1 MYKRKVLEING
12 DYAQISLPIVKFP
25 PFKLRAALIEKDP
38 VVWLHCIETYVTYME
53 YLLFENNVEKI
64 DDLTYNN
71 LCIFIRSYLHEM
83 AGERSRLLSL
93 GMNHD
98 VAEQLSILKELILTL
113 IKKCGLL
120 HLQIY
125 GESLWDLVKVYV
137 DDNDTQV
144 RSLLDGSVRPS
155 INTQKVQLNRIPQ
168 VQQYLKQ
175 LVESGMFNRIDL
187 KSFENLLSEKPLK
200 ASKFGKRFLN
210 AAWLETLE
218 VWWAKGQGKFSSI
231 ARELET
237 VTLLSASAEDI
248 VEVSKELGISSVD
261 TLSLY
266 PLLGCFLID
275 EKFQSMSPGLSGL
288 LPHFHLALQ
297 DEETND
303 ESSYITEESLVA
315 MGELLPSL
323 SKDQLTH
330 LLQKFEGNAELATN
344 AVFEDPTLIDAIA
357 REISTEGRSSTDE
370 ESDGPEELELSGH
383 TAAAFE
389 NDSNKVVRKQVPDEL
404 RNKTLTWAMQL
415 MYQADEDERD
425 DTYDEAEVS
434 HSVGK
439 ISLEDSGESSS
450 IAATSSTLSNYD
462 NIERYL
468 WDLLKQDKT
477 LFERSK
483 RGSKVR
489 KDMKK
494 DTTWSDEQ
502 IEGWARMLERSPQRA
517 RILEEKYMFRGNVKT
532 GKRAYV
538 KKEQQNDDN
547 SQAKREQKPSRPTNT
562 NSQKPADKKRQQAR
576 NEKKKSSRA
585 NHNRKAGH
593 DKKLSKAGV

>member
-357 REISTEGRSSTDE
+357 REISTEGRPSTDE
-370 ESDGPEELELSGH
+370 ESDGAEELELSGH

-547 SQAKREQKPSRPTNT
+547 SEAKREQKPSRPTNT

>member
-98 VAEQLSILKELILTL
+98 VAEQLSILKELILIL

-200 ASKFGKRFLN
+200 ASKFGERFLN

-303 ESSYITEESLVA
+303 ESCYITEESLVA

-357 REISTEGRSSTDE
+357 REISTEGRPSTDE
-370 ESDGPEELELSGH
+370 ESDDAEELELSGH